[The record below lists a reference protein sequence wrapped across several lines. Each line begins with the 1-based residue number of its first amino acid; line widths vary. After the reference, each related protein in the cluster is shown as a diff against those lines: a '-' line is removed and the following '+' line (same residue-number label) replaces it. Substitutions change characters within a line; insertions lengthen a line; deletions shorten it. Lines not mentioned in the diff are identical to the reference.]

1 MSTAAN
7 VMLFMEGGMLGMMGI
22 LALVKDEDDHTEV
35 SSLNDP
41 RIGVVG
47 PNVSGRIWDMEV
59 IEGASDTYGA

>member
-47 PNVSGRIWDMEV
+47 
-59 IEGASDTYGA
+59 A